1 MTAPP
6 PGGPARTGMT
16 ISGDARGALILGGAH
31 GSLAVARSLGRRGI
45 PVWFVT
51 HDHPIT
57 KYSRYVAQSMTW
69 PGPDD
74 EGATAWLID
83 LAARH
88 RLDRWVLYP
97 GGDAEA
103 RLIAHR
109 HQALGQAFTLTT
121 PPWATVRFACDKR
134 LTHDH
139 AESVGV
145 DSPWSYFPSD
155 RRGVALLDRHFPVI
169 LKPTIAAGRNRFTRA
184 KAWRANDRAVL
195 LARYDEAAALV
206 GRDAIMIQEYIPGG
220 GEAQFSYA
228 AVWDRGK
235 PVASLVARR
244 TRQYPM
250 DFGYTS
256 TFVETIEHREVEAQ
270 AFRFLADLRYCGIAE
285 LEFKFDGRDGRTKLL
300 DVNPRSWT
308 WIALGATAGVD
319 FPWIQWQLAMG
330 ETIPR
335 LRGQAGCAW
344 THGSRDLVP
353 AVRSIFDGT
362 LAIADYARSL
372 FGPLTFAAFAADDP
386 WPGIV
391 DLPVMADRLLT
402 RRFGRTRVRRRRAA
416 AARNRPATSI

>member
-1 MTAPP
+1 MANP
-6 PGGPARTGMT
+6 
-16 ISGDARGALILGGAH
+16 DARGALILGGAH

-51 HDHPIT
+51 HDHPIA
-57 KYSRYVAQSMTW
+57 KYSRCVAESMTW

-74 EGATAWLID
+74 ERATDWLLD
-83 LAARH
+83 LAARQ
-88 RLDRWVLYP
+88 RLDGWVLYP

-103 RLIAHR
+103 RLIAQR
-109 HQALGQAFTLTT
+109 HHVLGQAFTLTT
-121 PPWATVRFACDKR
+121 PPWTTARFACNKR

-139 AESVGV
+139 AVSVGV

-155 RRGVALLDRHFPVI
+155 RRGVAALDRHFPVI

-206 GRDAIMIQEYIPGG
+206 GRDAVMIQEYIPGG
-220 GEAQFSYA
+220 GETQFSYA
-228 AVWDRGK
+228 GIWDRGR

-285 LEFKFDGRDGRTKLL
+285 LEFKFDIRDGRTKLL
-300 DVNPRSWT
+300 DVNPRTWT
-308 WIALGATAGVD
+308 WIALGAAAGVD
-319 FPWIQWQLAMG
+319 FPWIQWCLAMG
-330 ETIPR
+330 EAVPR
-335 LRGQAGCAW
+335 LHGQPGCAW
-344 THGSRDLVP
+344 IHASRDVVP
-353 AVRSIFDGT
+353 AVRSILEGT
-362 LAIADYARSL
+362 LTVADYARSL
-372 FGPLTFAAFAADDP
+372 LGPVTCAAFAADDL
-386 WPGIV
+386 WPAIA
-391 DLPVMADRLLT
+391 DLPVMAGRLLT
-402 RRFGRTRVRRRRAA
+402 RRFRRTRIRRRGAA
-416 AARNRPATSI
+416 AARNRPAPSI

>member
-1 MTAPP
+1 MTAPSS
-6 PGGPARTGMT
+6 GGPARAGTAIPG
-16 ISGDARGALILGGAH
+16 ARGALILGGAH

-57 KYSRYVAQSMTW
+57 KYSRYVGQSMTW

-103 RLIAHR
+103 RLVAQR
-109 HQALGQAFTLTT
+109 HNVLGQAFTLTT
-121 PPWATVRFACDKR
+121 PPWATARFACNKR
-134 LTHDH
+134 LTHDL
-139 AESVGV
+139 ADSVGV

-155 RRGVALLDRHFPVI
+155 RRGVAALDRHFPVI
-169 LKPTIAAGRNRFTRA
+169 LKPTIPAGRNRFTRA

-206 GRDAIMIQEYIPGG
+206 GRDAIMIQEYIPG
-220 GEAQFSYA
+220 ETQFSYA

-270 AFRFLADLRYCGIAE
+270 AFRLLADLRYCGIAE
-285 LEFKFDGRDGRTKLL
+285 LEFKFDTRDGRTKLL
-300 DVNPRSWT
+300 DVNPRTCT
-308 WIALGATAGVD
+308 WIALGAAAGVD

-335 LRGQAGCAW
+335 LRGQVGCAW
-344 THGSRDLVP
+344 THASRDVVP
-353 AVRSIFDGT
+353 AVRSILDGT
-362 LAIADYARSL
+362 LTVAGYARSL
-372 FGPLTFAAFAADDP
+372 FGPVTFAAFAADDP
-386 WPGIV
+386 WPAV
-391 DLPVMADRLLT
+391 ADLPVMAGRLLT
-402 RRFGRTRVRRRRAA
+402 RRFGRTRIRRRRAV
-416 AARNRPATSI
+416 AARNRPATSV